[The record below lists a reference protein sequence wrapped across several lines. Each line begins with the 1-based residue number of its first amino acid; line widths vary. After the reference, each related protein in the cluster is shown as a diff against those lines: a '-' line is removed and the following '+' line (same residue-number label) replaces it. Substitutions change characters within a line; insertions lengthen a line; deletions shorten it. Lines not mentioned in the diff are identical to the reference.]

1 MKKDM
6 KNVFKFLKESA
17 FLTKCDSETI
27 ENGSKEQ
34 KGGFLDILVGTL
46 AACFLRNML
55 AGEEVI

>member
-1 MKKDM
+1 M
-6 KNVFKFLKESA
+6 KNFFKFLKESA

-46 AACFLRNML
+46 AACFLGNML